1 MAFLLKSPYPLPQLN
16 PPSRGS
22 SSELNKVLIF
32 TVQPPYSL
40 VMVCAVQE
48 IKKIG
53 KRNLEIDFGYKNIC
67 RTYIN
72 HRKFIFNSF

>member
-53 KRNLEIDFGYKNIC
+53 KRNLEIDFGYKI
-67 RTYIN
+67 IAESHLI
-72 HRKFIFNSF
+72 HRKFILNPF